1 MCMNRAIPADA
12 ASLDW
17 TPPRAPTL
25 ARRIADG
32 VRNFLDA
39 AAMLALILL
48 LCPWL
53 WLCCREEERDRR
65 LKAADGGVR

>member
-1 MCMNRAIPADA
+1 MCSNSPIRAIDC
-12 ASLDW
+12 DW

-25 ARRIADG
+25 ARRVADG
-32 VRNFLDA
+32 VRDFLDA
-39 AAMLALILL
+39 AALFLLILL
-48 LCPWL
+48 LSPWL